1 MAGAAIVDAD
11 VGVSNEDRQ
20 PNCHARPRNIRKRK
34 RLALSL
40 VNLSAKE
47 KEAHIKALQKELDGL
62 LEYYKEVKD
71 QKVDVELSECASR
84 NAVIAVLMEESELPL
99 SRLVDQI
106 YGKLNRAENGLAF
119 DPVTYASVKSSVL
132 FVGQRLMYGVPN
144 ADADVLEDDSES
156 CFWCWETRDVK
167 LIPVSVRK
175 QFTVRRTCRRKIHER
190 IMAVSEMITMLMKPE
205 GEQIS
210 KQSLIKA
217 SEKLDKALT
226 EPDIRLL
233 VDGLQQKN
241 SVDMAKREARR
252 EEKLLLKQL
261 ERNRRGI
268 ENENKD
274 TVHGMQREMLPGEN
288 VPQREARKDERCE
301 NDGFEKRKQHRKQIE
316 DGDKDQRRQ
325 QKEEAELKKKRSLQK
340 QASIM
345 ERFLKR
351 SKTSPSCKSDLFS
364 AKANMSK
371 SSNRDGESLSG
382 SITQSMDH
390 SLASS
395 SEISIEDLRKL
406 HFSSWHSLGQS
417 ICSNRKFCWGLRQ
430 KPKIELFKE
439 LKLMTTRVIAPYD
452 ELGVEKQVDGLRGN
466 NSDILT
472 CMMNPDDSLLEIKRC
487 CHGKQLLQ
495 FDNSHKPAFYG
506 MWPKKSHVVGPRHPF
521 RKDPSLDYDI
531 SSDEEWEEEDPGES
545 LSDCDKDE
553 ENSLEEGSKSDD
565 ESEDGFF
572 VPDGYLSED
581 EGAQADRLEADYE
594 IDIEGTG
601 SSTGCKD
608 IEIEFCTVL
617 HQQKYLNNLTEHALR
632 KNQPLIITNLMRD
645 KDFMLLSHNLSANP
659 KPEFVSL
666 QALSM
671 RLIPGSSCIE
681 ICMDK
686 MQDEDQEICLSNGK
700 SAAANYFMEEISES
714 DLPVFVTAIQTCSE
728 DINKVL
734 ESLQHKFPAVSK
746 SFLRSKVRE
755 VSNYVDNRLQVKK
768 EILIKLGLA
777 FCPGKSSRG
786 ARSITTFFSK
796 RCLPPTGESVS
807 PGETSL

>member
-1 MAGAAIVDAD
+1 MADAAIVDAD
-11 VGVSNEDRQ
+11 VKVTKEDQ
-20 PNCHARPRNIRKRK
+20 LPNSHARPRNIRKRK
-34 RLALSL
+34 RPTLSL

-47 KEAHIKALQKELDGL
+47 KEAHIEVLQKELDGL
-62 LEYYKEVKD
+62 FQYYKEVKD
-71 QKVDVELSECASR
+71 QKVDVELSECASK

-106 YGKLNRAENGLAF
+106 YNKLKKAENGLAL
-119 DPVTYASVKSSVL
+119 DPVTYASVKSSLL
-132 FVGQRLMYGVPN
+132 FVGQRVMYGVAN

-167 LIPVSVRK
+167 LIPISVRK

-205 GEQIS
+205 SEQMY

-217 SEKLDKALT
+217 SEKLDKAFT

-233 VDGLQQKN
+233 VDGLLQSN
-241 SVDMAKREARR
+241 SIDMAKREARR
-252 EEKLLLKQL
+252 EEKWLLKQL
-261 ERNRRGI
+261 ERKRRGI
-268 ENENKD
+268 ENESNGNISE
-274 TVHGMQREMLPGEN
+274 VQREMLPSEY

-301 NDGFEKRKQHRKQIE
+301 NDGSEKRKQHRKQLE

-345 ERFLKR
+345 ERFLKIN
-351 SKTSPSCKSDLFS
+351 KTSPSLKNDLFT
-364 AKANMSK
+364 AKANTSK
-371 SSNRDGESLSG
+371 SSSRDSELLSG
-382 SITQSMDH
+382 SVTQSMDL

-417 ICSNRKFCWGLRQ
+417 IRLNRKFGWGLRQ
-430 KPKIELFKE
+430 QPKSELFKE
-439 LKLMTTRVIAPYD
+439 LKLTTAGVVSHHD

-466 NSDILT
+466 NSDILPP
-472 CMMNPDDSLLEIKRC
+472 MMNPDLLEMKKC
-487 CHGKQLLQ
+487 CHGKHLLQ

-506 MWPKKSHVVGPRHPF
+506 MWPKKSHVIGPRHPF
-521 RKDPSLDYDI
+521 RKDPNLDYDI

-553 ENSLEEGSKSDD
+553 DDSLEECSKSDD

-581 EGAQADRLEADYE
+581 EGAQVDRSETDIG
-594 IDIEGTG
+594 IDIEGAE
-601 SSTGCKD
+601 SSIGCKD
-608 IEIEFCTVL
+608 IETEEFCTVL
-617 HQQKYLNNLTEHALR
+617 RQQKYLNNLTEHALR
-632 KNQPLIITNLMRD
+632 KNQPLIITNLMHD
-645 KDFMLLSHNLSANP
+645 KDCMLLSHNLGGNP
-659 KPEFVSL
+659 KPELMCL

-671 RLIPGSSCIE
+671 RLIPGSTCIE
-681 ICMDK
+681 IYMDK
-686 MQDEDQEICLSNGK
+686 MQDEDQETCLSTCK
-700 SAAANYFMEEISES
+700 SAATNYFMEEISES
-714 DLPVFVTAIQTCSE
+714 DLPIIVTAIQTCSE

-734 ESLQHKFPAVSK
+734 QSLQHKFPAVSK
-746 SFLRSKVRE
+746 SFLRNKVRE

-768 EILIKLGLA
+768 GVLVKLGVALD
-777 FCPGKSSRG
+777 PEKSSRG

-796 RCLPPTGESVS
+796 RCLPPSGERVN